1 MARFVSPSMS
11 RMIRNTAAKAGIGVG
26 IFGTGYGF
34 LTRVGHEGIGG
45 AIFGSKYNRPKY
57 YGAPSNFKLPY
68 YRYRSSRFR
77 RRYGRRYRKRYG
89 FGRRRIFRSYRA
101 RRYY

>member
-1 MARFVSPSMS
+1 MRFLPNFGKILKDSTSGLPF
-11 RMIRNTAAKAGIGVG
+11 GIGYS
-26 IFGTGYGF
+26 TG
-34 LTRVGHEGIGG
+34 TRVGYEKIFP
-45 AIFGSKYNRPKY
+45 AIFGSSSNKPKY

-89 FGRRRIFRSYRA
+89 YGRRRIFRSYRA